1 MINTSELK
9 SRLTSDLISLLGCL
23 NDIFFYKFTES
34 LAKQDITIMV
44 NSGHGLYTGSS
55 ESKAIMSIEMPL

>member
-23 NDIFFYKFTES
+23 NDIFYRFTES
-34 LAKQDITIMV
+34 LAKHDIAIMV
-44 NSGHGLYTGSS
+44 DSGHGLYTGSS
-55 ESKAIMSIEMPL
+55 ESKAILSIEMPQ